1 MERVMARGMRLV
13 GAALLG
19 LAMLVPAQA
28 QRPVWEQSGT
38 LNCDVSAGIGF
49 VVGSQRQ
56 VNCLFTPSYPAPP
69 EQYVGT
75 ITKVGLDVGFTGGGQ
90 LTWSVL
96 QSTTRRRG
104 VLAGS
109 YAGASAEATIGA
121 GLGAN
126 VLVGGNDRSVALQPL
141 SIQGQV
147 GLNVAA
153 GIAEIALQ
161 FVR

>member
-1 MERVMARGMRLV
+1 MRRDLRLA

-19 LAMLVPAQA
+19 LALCAPALA
-28 QRPVWEQSGT
+28 QRPVWEQAGT

-49 VVGSQRQ
+49 VIGSQRS
-56 VNCLFTPSYPAPP
+56 VNCLFTPSYDGPP
-69 EQYVGT
+69 EQYVGN
-75 ITKVGLDVGFTGGGQ
+75 ITKVGLDIGVTGGGT
-90 LTWSVL
+90 LAWSVL

-109 YAGASAEATIGA
+109 YVGASAEATVGA

-153 GIAEIALQ
+153 GIAEISLQ

>member
-1 MERVMARGMRLV
+1 MGRSLRLA

-19 LAMLVPAQA
+19 LAMCAPVQA

-38 LNCDVSAGIGF
+38 LNCDVSGGIGF
-49 VVGSQRQ
+49 IVTSQRQ

-75 ITKVGLDVGFTGGGQ
+75 ITKVGLDIGFTGAGQ
-90 LTWSVL
+90 LVWSVL

-153 GIAEIALQ
+153 GIAEISLQ

>member
-1 MERVMARGMRLV
+1 MGRGLELV

-19 LAMLVPAQA
+19 LAICVPAQA

-38 LNCDVSAGIGF
+38 LNCDVSGGIGF

-75 ITKVGLDVGFTGGGQ
+75 ITKVGLDIGFTGAGQ
-90 LTWSVL
+90 LVWSVL

-109 YAGASAEATIGA
+109 YVGASAEATVGA

>member
-1 MERVMARGMRLV
+1 MGRSLRLV

-19 LAMLVPAQA
+19 LAMCAPVHA

-38 LNCDVSAGIGF
+38 LNCDVSGGIGF
-49 VVGSQRQ
+49 IVTSQRQ
-56 VNCLFTPSYPAPP
+56 INCLFTPSYPAPP

-75 ITKVGLDVGFTGGGQ
+75 ITKVGLDIGFTGAGQ
-90 LTWSVL
+90 LVWSVL

-153 GIAEIALQ
+153 GIAEISLQ